1 LNNLAYGFNS
11 GMNKSD
17 FFMENGSF
25 YLTTYFNKD
34 NSSYNET
41 YRRVRR
47 TFLNNVDFNKNIE
60 KALYSIMVIQK
71 VPGPSPQLE

>member
-1 LNNLAYGFNS
+1 MNDTLLNNLAYGFNS

-34 NSSYNET
+34 NLSYNETET

-47 TFLNNVDFNKNIE
+47 TFPNNVNFTLNKE
-60 KALYSIMVIQK
+60 KALYSIMVI
-71 VPGPSPQLE
+71 

>member
-1 LNNLAYGFNS
+1 MNDTLLNNLAYGFNS

-25 YLTTYFNKD
+25 YLTTYFKNEKKNYD
-34 NSSYNET
+34 ET

-47 TFLNNVDFNKNIE
+47 TFPNNVNFTSNIE
-60 KALYSIMVIQK
+60 KALYSIMVI
-71 VPGPSPQLE
+71 